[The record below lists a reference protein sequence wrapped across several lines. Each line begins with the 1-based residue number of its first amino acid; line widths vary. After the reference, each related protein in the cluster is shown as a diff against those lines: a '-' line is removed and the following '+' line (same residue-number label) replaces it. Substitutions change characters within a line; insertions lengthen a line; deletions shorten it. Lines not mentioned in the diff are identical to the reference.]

1 MNEPIA
7 LVTGSSRGIG
17 AAIARQLR
25 ERGMRV
31 IGHATRE
38 MDHETIASDLAVPGA
53 ASRLWKEA
61 MKRADGR
68 IDVLVNNA
76 GRFEENPIDL
86 PHDEWLENWEQTL
99 RINLTAAAEL
109 SRLAVSHW
117 TRAEPPWPHRP
128 HRKPRRPPRRLAR
141 PLALCRV
148 EGRDARHAQD
158 HRPPI
163 RGAGHPELRGLPRL
177 HRHRHG
183 GRLPVRPQ
191 RGAILA
197 EIPLG
202 RAATADEIATMAA
215 FCALDA
221 PPSMTGAVLDA
232 NGASYVR

>member
-1 MNEPIA
+1 MNQPIA

-17 AAIARQLR
+17 EAIARQLR

-38 MDHETIASDLAVPGA
+38 TDHETIASDLVVPGA

-61 MKRADGR
+61 LNRADGR

-76 GRFEENPIDL
+76 GRFEENPIDR

-117 TRAEPPWPHRP
+117 TQQNRP
-128 HRKPRRPPRRLAR
+128 
-141 PLALCRV
+141 
-148 EGRDARHAQD
+148 GRIVHIASR
-158 HRPPI
+158 
-163 RGAGHPELRGLPRL
+163 AGHRGDSPD
-177 HRHRHG
+177 HWHYAASKG
-183 GRLPVRPQ
+183 GMLAMHKTIARQYAAQGILSYAVCP
-191 RGAILA
+191 GFTDTDMAGDCLSGSHAEAILA

-202 RAATADEIATMAA
+202 RAATADEIATMAT